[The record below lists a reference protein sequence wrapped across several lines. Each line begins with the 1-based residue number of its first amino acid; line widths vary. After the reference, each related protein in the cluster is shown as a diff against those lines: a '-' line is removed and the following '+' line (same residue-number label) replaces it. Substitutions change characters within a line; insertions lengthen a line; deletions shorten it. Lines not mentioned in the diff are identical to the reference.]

1 MDEHCDLARAISTIL
16 IPVNCS
22 SLEDKAGFV
31 SLVELQTVA
40 NPFETNRQ
48 PAPGQEIGDGQAQ
61 RFKRVAWPHLASLL
75 RTARYLT
82 RHQQEAE
89 DVVQET
95 MLKAMKAI
103 DSFQEGTNVKAWL
116 MTILRRTFIDR
127 LRANRSRQ
135 HEVRL
140 DSYDQVE
147 GREEAATSGQLDDRW
162 DNPEKILDQFEDK
175 DMVEALKTLPDEI
188 RWTLLLVDIEQLD
201 YAGAAR
207 VLEIPV
213 GTVKSRAHRGRGML
227 RDRLFTKARQ
237 RGWVESKA

>member
-1 MDEHCDLARAISTIL
+1 MDEHCGSAHAVSTLL
-16 IPVNCS
+16 IPVNCK
-22 SLEDKAGFV
+22 SLKDKVAFIY
-31 SLVELQTVA
+31 LVELQTVA
-40 NPFETNRQ
+40 NPLGINRQ
-48 PAPGQEIGDGQAQ
+48 HAAGQAINDGQAK
-61 RFKRVAWPHLASLL
+61 RFKRLAWPHLAFLL
-75 RTARYLT
+75 RTARYLA
-82 RHQQEAE
+82 RHEQEAE

-140 DSYDQVE
+140 DSCDQVE
-147 GREEAATSGQLDDRW
+147 GREEAATSGELDDRW

-175 DMVEALKTLPDEI
+175 DMIEALQTLPDEI

-227 RDRLFTKARQ
+227 RDRLFSKAQQ
-237 RGWVESKA
+237 RGWVEIKA

>member
-1 MDEHCDLARAISTIL
+1 
-16 IPVNCS
+16 
-22 SLEDKAGFV
+22 
-31 SLVELQTVA
+31 VELQTVA
-40 NPFETNRQ
+40 NPFGNNRQ
-48 PAPGQEIGDGQAQ
+48 PASRQAINDGQAQ
-61 RFKRVAWPHLASLL
+61 RFKRLAWPHLAGLL

-103 DSFQEGTNVKAWL
+103 DSFQEGTDVKAWL

-127 LRANRSRQ
+127 LRASRSHQ

-140 DSYDQVE
+140 DAGDQVE
-147 GREEAATSGQLDDRW
+147 FREETATPGELDDRW

-175 DMVEALKTLPDEI
+175 EIVETLNTLPDEI
-188 RWTLLLVDIEQLD
+188 RWTLLLVDVEQLD

-207 VLEIPV
+207 VLEVPV
-213 GTVKSRAHRGRGML
+213 GTIKSRAHRGRGML
-227 RDRLFTKARQ
+227 RDRLFTKAQQ
-237 RGWVESKA
+237 RGWVEIKA